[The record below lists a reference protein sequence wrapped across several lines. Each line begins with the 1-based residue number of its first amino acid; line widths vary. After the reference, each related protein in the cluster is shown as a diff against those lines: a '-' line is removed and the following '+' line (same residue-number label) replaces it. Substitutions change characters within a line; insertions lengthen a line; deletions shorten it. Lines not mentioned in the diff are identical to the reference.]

1 MHACVYRHVLLCVWH
16 ALDTSVHI
24 CEHTPHRVYTCAR
37 VRVVCPSALG
47 DEGVGVQLVYAGPE
61 ESSVMHP
68 SP

>member
-1 MHACVYRHVLLCVWH
+1 
-16 ALDTSVHI
+16 
-24 CEHTPHRVYTCAR
+24 VYTCAR